1 MDTHFSRVFG
11 LLVAL
16 MLAGAGLASAQ
27 ANGKAPVP
35 PAPPSLPGPPIAAAP
50 PAPPSPVVMPDTPPI
65 PAPFIPDI
73 PYIDIDAIK
82 LQAKAS
88 VEDAMRDFAQ
98 SFALN
103 FQNPKPRPPQPPRPP
118 TGRRDNEESAYSNGI
133 RALDNGRWDE
143 AAQLFTEVISFNG
156 SRTEGAMYWL
166 AWAQNKQGN
175 SAGAMEWLARL
186 LKAAPNS
193 RWIPEARA
201 LEVEIRRAAGQAVR
215 PESVPDDEI
224 KLMAINS
231 LVKADEQRA
240 IPLLENLLKGT
251 GSPRL
256 KERALFVLAQN
267 SSPRARQVVSEIA
280 KGNGNPDLQSKAL
293 TYLGAIG
300 GADSRQTLL
309 EVYKGTT
316 NLEVKRSI
324 LRAFMQ
330 SGDRE
335 RLLDVARTEANPD
348 LRAEAVQQLGAMG
361 VGDELWQIYQK
372 ETSVDVK
379 RRIIQSMFV
388 SHSQDRLLQL
398 VKTETDPDLLRS
410 VVRNLGMMPSP
421 QSTDAL
427 AGVYG
432 SGKDESVRRAVI
444 DVLSQQRNATML
456 IQLARKESDPKM
468 QKYIVERLGN
478 MKSTEA
484 TDYFLELLNKP

>member
-1 MDTHFSRVFG
+1 VF
-11 LLVAL
+11 LVGFTCVG
-16 MLAGAGLASAQ
+16 MGSVLAQTSE
-27 ANGKAPVP
+27 KAPVP
-35 PAPPSLPGPPIAAAP
+35 PAPPRVPAP
-50 PAPPSPVVMPDTPPI
+50 PAPPSEWSLSDV
-65 PAPFIPDI
+65 
-73 PYIDIDAIK
+73 PYVDVDAIA
-82 LQAKAS
+82 LEAKAS
-88 VEDAMRDFAQ
+88 AAAAMRDFAL
-98 SFALN
+98 SFAFD
-103 FQNPKPRPPQPPRPP
+103 FQKPDPNPKPPVPRPPRPVISK
-118 TGRRDNEESAYSNGI
+118 GDDSEERRYTNGI

-143 AAQLFTEVISFNG
+143 AARLFTEVVSLNG
-156 SRTEGAMYWL
+156 SHVEGALYWL
-166 AWAQNKQGN
+166 AWTQNKQGN
-175 SAGAMEWLARL
+175 SAGAMDSLAQLR
-186 LKAAPNS
+186 KAAPNS
-193 RWIPEARA
+193 RWITEARA
-201 LEVEIRRAAGQAVR
+201 LEVEIRQAAGQAVR

-267 SSPRARQVVSEIA
+267 SSPRARQIVAEIA
-280 KGNGNPDLQSKAL
+280 KGNGNPDLQSRAL

-300 GADSRQTLL
+300 GAETRQTLL

-330 SGDRE
+330 SGDRD
-335 RLLDVARTEANPD
+335 RLLDVARTEANAD

-361 VGDELWQIYQK
+361 VGEELWQIYQK

-388 SHSQDRLLQL
+388 SHSQDRLIQL
-398 VKTETDPDLLRS
+398 LKTETDPELIRS

-421 QSTDAL
+421 QSADAL
-427 AGVYG
+427 AGVYA
-432 SGKDESVRRAVI
+432 SSKDESVRRSVI
-444 DVLSQQRNATML
+444 DVLSQQRNATAL

-484 TDYFLELLNKP
+484 TDYFLEILNKP